1 MKKVITYVFLIFI
14 VNFIFAENTVIDI
27 NNKSIGVRYKDNSSD
42 LIIYSTQGKELG
54 AYLIESVGPDC
65 RVLSMFSDIV
75 NNTEI
80 LFVEVYLGNPGG
92 RQSLD
97 LRNLYIFKIDNKG
110 KFKLILEKEI
120 VNIHYSVSAK
130 DFTSFKFYF
139 YTYNP
144 NNKILS
150 IFDSK
155 YYEITEIEKIDIKQL
170 IKQ

>member
-1 MKKVITYVFLIFI
+1 MKKAITYVFLIFV

-65 RVLSMFSDIV
+65 RVLSMFSDVV

-92 RQSLD
+92 ETKLRFKKSL
-97 LRNLYIFKIDNKG
+97 
-110 KFKLILEKEI
+110 
-120 VNIHYSVSAK
+120 
-130 DFTSFKFYF
+130 YF
-139 YTYNP
+139 
-144 NNKILS
+144 
-150 IFDSK
+150 
-155 YYEITEIEKIDIKQL
+155 
-170 IKQ
+170 